1 MVHGNPAN
9 FGRSSYNIAK
19 PCMCQQGALNN
30 GCESLDNARVLDPAA
45 ATAPA
50 ARVGRLRPV
59 MPRGSLRGTGW
70 PLLSSHIGNGLGSS
84 STRRLHAPP
93 ASSRQ
98 ATPTMSPRRVQAS
111 GGRLVGL

>member
-1 MVHGNPAN
+1 MAHGNPAS
-9 FGRSSYNIAK
+9 FGRSSYNLAK

-59 MPRGSLRGTGW
+59 MPRGSLRIGTGW

-84 STRRLHAPP
+84 STRRLQRAARLV
-93 ASSRQ
+93 ASSDVPTARTGQWRQ
-98 ATPTMSPRRVQAS
+98 
-111 GGRLVGL
+111 VGL